1 MENDA
6 KIVKN
11 EQKDVVS
18 LDLLPFVR
26 IFVKKLKQKYL

>member
-11 EQKDVVS
+11 EQKEVIS
-18 LDLLPFVR
+18 LVLLPFVR

>member
-11 EQKDVVS
+11 EQKEVVS

-26 IFVKKLKQKYL
+26 IFVKNLKQKYL

>member
-1 MENDA
+1 MKNDA

-11 EQKDVVS
+11 EQKEGFS

-26 IFVKKLKQKYL
+26 IFVKNLIKRYL